1 MLFRSHS
8 IAIERGIKGSV
19 DVPID
24 RHRILQIFVNLIAN
38 ARDSIAAHAKNEPS
52 ERKIG
57 IAVDTDGGWLQIAV
71 EDTGGGISPELQLKI
86 FSAGFTTKPKGHGYG
101 LHSSALAAEQLGGTL
116 RCHSAGPGKGACF
129 TLRVPIARSH
139 VE

>member
-1 MLFRSHS
+1 V
-8 IAIERGIKGSV
+8 EGSV
-19 DVPID
+19 DVPVD
-24 RHRILQIFVNLIAN
+24 RHRILQIFVNLLAN
-38 ARDSIAAHAKNEPS
+38 ARDSIAAYAATQPTS
-52 ERKIG
+52 ARKIG
-57 IAVDTDGGWLQIAV
+57 IAVEVTDASLQIAV
-71 EDTGGGISPELQLKI
+71 EDSGGGITPELQLKI